1 MADRGNRPV
10 VAGAV
15 GRPQPPPERRTLID
29 ADGRAKAYRPM
40 PAPERTA
47 AVMAGLGAYEA
58 EDFFEAHELMEPA
71 WMGTDDPAERDLIS
85 GLIKVAA
92 ADVHAVRGNPRG
104 VARNLEGARDRLR
117 RVPDGDPVPQLRI
130 DVVGLRDAI
139 DRRLADL
146 AEDRPTA
153 PIPISWRSR

>member
-1 MADRGNRPV
+1 M
-10 VAGAV
+10 
-15 GRPQPPPERRTLID
+15 ID
-29 ADGRAKAYRPM
+29 ADGRAKAYRSL

-47 AVMAGLGAYEA
+47 AVMAGLGAYVA
-58 EDFFEAHELMEPA
+58 GDFFEAHELMEPA
-71 WMGTDDPAERDLIS
+71 WMGTDDPVERDLIS

-117 RVPDGDPVPQLRI
+117 RVPDGDPVPHLRV
-130 DVVGLRDAI
+130 DVASLRVAI

-153 PIPISWRSR
+153 QIPISWSSR